1 MKAMKKVMTLM
12 AALLACLGLA
22 AQNTMEEDLDPQYAV
37 DLLKPGTQAPD
48 FALQDINGKTFKLSD
63 FQGRK
68 VVLVFWASWCPDCRA
83 EVPELKAMHAA
94 ANPEKAAFV
103 SVSFDRTLEALQ
115 NYVNENYLPGVQ
127 LFDPA
132 GKKESKVAADY
143 GVKWIPSLYLID
155 ETGKV
160 QLGTVMIG
168 KIADALG
175 TAKKPSLKKNELC
188 SDESCAL

>member
-1 MKAMKKVMTLM
+1 MKKLMIFM
-12 AALLACLGLA
+12 AALLMCMGLA
-22 AQNTMEEDLDPQYAV
+22 AQNNMEEDLDLQYAV

-83 EVPELKAMHAA
+83 EVPELKALQASA
-94 ANPEKAAFV
+94 DPSKVAFV

-115 NYVNENYLPGVQ
+115 TYVAENYLPGVQ

-132 GKKESKVAADY
+132 GKKDSQVAALY

-155 ETGKV
+155 ENGKV
-160 QLGTVMIG
+160 ELGTVLIG
-168 KIADALG
+168 KVARALG
-175 TAKKPSLKKNELC
+175 SVTTLKKPGQELC

>member
-1 MKAMKKVMTLM
+1 MKKVIAML
-12 AALLACLGLA
+12 AALLTCMGLA
-22 AQNTMEEDLDPQYAV
+22 AQNNKEEDVDLQYAV

-48 FALQDINGKTFKLSD
+48 FALQDIQGKTWHIKD

-83 EVPELKAMHAA
+83 EVPELKALHAS
-94 ANPEKAAFV
+94 ANPEKVAFV

-115 NYVNENYLPGVQ
+115 TYVAENYLPGVQ
-127 LFDPA
+127 LYDPA

-143 GVKWIPSLYLID
+143 GVKWIPSLYLLD
-155 ETGKV
+155 QQGKV
-160 QLGTVMIG
+160 ELGTVLIG
-168 KIADALG
+168 KIAKALG
-175 TAKKPSLKKNELC
+175 GGEKAAVAKHEFC

>member
-1 MKAMKKVMTLM
+1 MKVMKKVMTFM
-12 AALLACLGLA
+12 AALLTGLGLA
-22 AQNTMEEDLDPQYAV
+22 AQNTMEEDLDLQYAV
-37 DLLKPGTQAPD
+37 ELLKPGTQALD

-160 QLGTVMIG
+160 QLDTVMIG